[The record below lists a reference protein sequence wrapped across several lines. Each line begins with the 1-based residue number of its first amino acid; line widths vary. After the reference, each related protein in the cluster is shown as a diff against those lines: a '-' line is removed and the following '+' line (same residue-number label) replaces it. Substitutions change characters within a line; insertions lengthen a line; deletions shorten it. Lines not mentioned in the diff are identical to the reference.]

1 MSRPLQGFVKPF
13 SVSRCLTSVETPVQA
28 VPIVSVVASK
38 PRASLRHL
46 RFTPDRSH
54 MKVLEQQI
62 GKLDLAIEAQIKK
75 AGMEEQW
82 ELLRSVPGVRQT
94 VRP

>member
-1 MSRPLQGFVKPF
+1 
-13 SVSRCLTSVETPVQA
+13 
-28 VPIVSVVASK
+28 
-38 PRASLRHL
+38 
-46 RFTPDRSH
+46 